1 MAEKVREET
10 YSMRRGRILIFLVLI
25 VVVGLGLLALAWTQF
40 GPTTPQATQTAL
52 TEVFY
57 AAQNIPQG
65 TTITSEMLGRFS
77 IPPENVAEVMF
88 TASEESAL
96 VGQTARLT
104 LDHGTLI
111 TSSMVGSGP
120 VEISGPSWAVQIPS
134 GMVAATIPTNRLA
147 LGGYAVNDG
156 AHVNVNACMIF
167 VDVDP
172 AFQAVLPN
180 YTSVLTGT
188 GFVEGGLPVLSVA
201 ATTGELPSRQG
212 RIELDPTLQQP
223 FYAVPSENQRPR
235 LVCQMILQDVV
246 VMKLGNFIFQVA
258 PTDPNAT
265 PSPAQT
271 QQASPDIVT
280 LMVTPQDSISLN
292 YFVYSGAML
301 SMTLRNPNDTSR
313 FAAESATLTSLLTQY
328 NISLPSKLPYASQ
341 PRIDVLTPP
350 LLPNDIVTVQPQQ

>member
-1 MAEKVREET
+1 
-10 YSMRRGRILIFLVLI
+10 MRRGRILIFLILI
-25 VVVGLGLLALAWTQF
+25 VVVGLGLLALLWTQF
-40 GPTTPQATQTAL
+40 GTQVTPQPTQAVL

-96 VGQTARLT
+96 VGQTARLS
-104 LDHGTLI
+104 LDQGTLI

-120 VEISGPSWAVQIPS
+120 VELSGPSWAVQIPT
-134 GMVAATIPTNRLA
+134 GMVAVAIPTNRLA

-156 AHVNVNACMIF
+156 AHVNVNACMLF

-172 AFQAVLPN
+172 AFQAALPN

-188 GFVEGGLPVLSVA
+188 GFQEGALPVLSVA
-201 ATTGELPSRQG
+201 ATTLELPSRQG

-223 FYAVPSENQRPR
+223 FYAVPSEPQRPR

-246 VMKLGNFIFQVA
+246 VMKLGNFALQTVS
-258 PTDPNAT
+258 PDPNAT
-265 PSPAQT
+265 PSPAQA
-271 QQASPDIVT
+271 QQQGSPDLIT
-280 LMVTPQDSISLN
+280 LMVSPQDSISLN
-292 YFVYSGAML
+292 YFVYSGAQL

-313 FAAESATLTSLLTQY
+313 FAAESATLSSLLTQY

-341 PRIDVLTPP
+341 PRVDVLTPP
-350 LLPNDIVTVQPQQ
+350 LLPNDIITVQPQQ